1 MSNKFIPYG
10 HQSIS
15 EEDIQAVVDIL
26 RGDWLTMGP
35 SVEEFE
41 RAFADYIGVR
51 EAVTFSNGTAALH
64 GAMHAAGVRP
74 GDGVVAPSMTF
85 AATSN
90 AAVYCSAVPLF
101 ADLSPQTLCLD
112 PEQTR
117 AVCKS
122 AKRPIKVIAP
132 VSFAGYP
139 VDIAAFREVAAANGA
154 LLIEDASHALGAE
167 RGARKVGQEAD
178 LTTFSFHPVK
188 HITTGEG
195 GMVTT
200 NSPELAHRLRV
211 FRSHGIVKQPD
222 DFVRPYAG
230 PWDNDM
236 IDLGYNYRLSDIS
249 CALGMSQL
257 KRVDAF
263 VARRKAI
270 ASEYREKLSDIPGTV
285 LPPDHP
291 GHSYHLFSIWVE
303 PHIRK
308 NVFMALRKA
317 QIGVQVHYV
326 PVHLHTYYRNTFAYK
341 EGDYPN
347 TERLSA
353 GEISL
358 PIYPD
363 MTGEDIDFVVDQ
375 LRQIVPRAMAVLND

>member
-15 EEDIQAVVDIL
+15 NEDIEAVVDIL

-35 SVEEFE
+35 SVEQFE
-41 RAFADYIGVR
+41 CAFADYIGVR
-51 EAVTFSNGTAALH
+51 EAVTFSSGTAALH
-64 GAMHAAGVRP
+64 GAMYAAGVRS
-74 GDGVVAPSMTF
+74 GDCVVAPSMTF

-101 ADLSPQTLCLD
+101 ADLSPETLCLD
-112 PEQTR
+112 PEKTE
-117 AVCKS
+117 AACKS
-122 AKRPIKVIAP
+122 AKRPIRAIAP

-139 VDIAAFREVAAANGA
+139 VDIAAFRKVAAKHDAV
-154 LLIEDASHALGAE
+154 LIEDASHALGAE
-167 RGARKVGQEAD
+167 RGPRKVGQEAD

-188 HITTGEG
+188 HITTAEG

-200 NSPELAHRLRV
+200 DSPELAHRLRI
-211 FRSHGIVKQPD
+211 FRSHGIVKRPE
-222 DFVRPYAG
+222 DFVRPYEG

-236 IDLGYNYRLSDIS
+236 IDLGYNYRLSDIA

-263 VARRKAI
+263 VARRRAI
-270 ASEYREKLSDIPGTV
+270 ASEYRAKLSDIPGTV

-291 GHSYHLFSIWVE
+291 GHSYHLFPIWVE
-303 PHIRK
+303 PRIRK
-308 NVFMALRKA
+308 DVFMALRDAK
-317 QIGVQVHYV
+317 IGVQVHYV

-347 TERLSA
+347 TERFSA

-358 PIYPD
+358 PLYPD
-363 MTGEDIDFVVDQ
+363 MTGEDIDYVASQ
-375 LRQIVPRAMAVLND
+375 LRQIVHRAMAVPND